1 MSQDRIYSESETKA
15 TGDRVDPNQKM
26 LEAMAALHTDIQ
38 KVDESLPPT
47 RMQRKFKRLFGSG
60 Q

>member
-1 MSQDRIYSESETKA
+1 MSNDRIYSDAETRA
-15 TGDRVDPNQKM
+15 SNDTVDPNQKM

-47 RMQRKFKRLFGSG
+47 RL
-60 Q
+60 